1 MPRVS
6 EPSILRRIGALVLA
20 LVLCSPMGCART
32 YVVTK
37 KRLEKLEPQQT
48 TKDEVVK
55 IFGQPDSVE
64 PRTPAGETLVY
75 VQRKRSFVQGG
86 VLGAAV
92 MGLYWGLAG
101 LAFAGG
107 PAGLVVVPP
116 AMLLGGAVGVAGGSI
131 LVKDISALRVHLNA
145 QQLVEHYEVVQK
157 KRLDTR
163 PKSWPGSR
171 QSP

>member
-1 MPRVS
+1 MPR
-6 EPSILRRIGALVLA
+6 
-20 LVLCSPMGCART
+20 
-32 YVVTK
+32 
-37 KRLEKLEPQQT
+37 
-48 TKDEVVK
+48 
-55 IFGQPDSVE
+55 
-64 PRTPAGETLVY
+64 VY

-101 LAFAGG
+101 LAFASG

-116 AMLLGGAVGVAGGSI
+116 AMLLGGAAGAAGGSI

-157 KRLDTR
+157 KRRDTR

-171 QSP
+171 QGP